1 MTRYWLTPIVGYSPL
16 VLGAERL
23 CLPADEEFDDLRQM
37 AGLQHPRLLPM
48 FKLSLLLSDDEEIC
62 GSELVEL
69 DLTDDEDIRFDGEP
83 FHLSHC
89 AEAFMDRL
97 LTRQEVKAHLLALQA
112 QMQAG
117 TTAGKLKAW
126 MNQWLAWVEAGYDIV
141 LLRED
146 GHFR

>member
-1 MTRYWLTPIVGYSPL
+1 MTRFWLTPIVGYSPL
-16 VLGAERL
+16 VLGADRL
-23 CLPADEEFDDLRQM
+23 CLLADEEFEAFRQL
-37 AGLQHPRLLPM
+37 AGMQHPRLLPM
-48 FKLSLLLSDDEEIC
+48 FKLSLLLSDDEEVC

-69 DLTDDEDIRFDGEP
+69 DLTDDEDIKFNGDP

-97 LTRQEVKAHLLALQA
+97 LTRQEVKGYLLAMQA
-112 QMQAG
+112 QSGA
-117 TTAGKLKAW
+117 TEGKLKVW
-126 MNQWLAWVEAGYDIV
+126 MNQWLEWVEAGYDIV